1 MPVSLRVQL
10 SLEVEK
16 MPREEIAELLKQL
29 RDEAEEA
36 LKENP
41 SPEIRERLERILKM
55 VNSEIGPTKH

>member
-1 MPVSLRVQL
+1 
-10 SLEVEK
+10 

-41 SPEIRERLERILKM
+41 SPEIRERLERILAM